1 MKHLPLNNEQFV
13 RIHRDFCQFVR
24 VRAYSRG
31 KNEMMPACAREFL
44 FFTENRDIL
53 EIADVKVKDIMA
65 YYEYIRERPNQ
76 RRAGGLSDSMI
87 RHHLFTLRILF
98 DYLLDSG
105 VIKSSPVAI
114 PKFALT
120 KYKERQILTED
131 EVKEL
136 YKAAQSKRE
145 RALLAVAYGCGLR
158 RSEIAK
164 LNVGDIVL
172 NQGTLTVRDGKFG
185 KSRVVPLSE
194 SVIADLRDYMVNER
208 PKMITVK
215 TNAHVNAFF
224 LNYKGTRPNGDYLA
238 RMLKTMIAR
247 TQNPSI
253 LRKEITL
260 HCLRHSIATHLQD
273 HGASMEFVQEFLG
286 HSEIDTSALYSKR
299 RMQRMKIQSQIR

>member
-13 RIHRDFCQFVR
+13 QIHRDFVQFVV

-31 KNEMMPACAREFL
+31 KNEMLPACAREFL

-53 EIADVKVKDIMA
+53 DIRDVKVKDIIA

-76 RRAGGLSDSMI
+76 RRGGGLSDSMI
-87 RHHLFTLRILF
+87 RHHLFTLRVLF
-98 DYLLDSG
+98 DYLLDVG
-105 VIKSSPVAI
+105 MINSSPVAI
-114 PKFALT
+114 PKFAIT
-120 KYKERQILTED
+120 RYKERQILTED

-136 YKAAQSKRE
+136 YKAATTKRD

-158 RSEIAK
+158 RSEIVK
-164 LNVGDIVL
+164 LNVQDI
-172 NQGTLTVRDGKFG
+172 NFSHGTLTVRDGKFG
-185 KSRVVPLSE
+185 KSRVVPMSE
-194 SVIADLRDYMVNER
+194 KVITDLRDYIANER

-215 TNAHVNAFF
+215 TNAHVHAVF
-224 LNYKGTRPNGDYLA
+224 LNNKGVRPNGDYLGK
-238 RMLKTMIAR
+238 MLKTMIAK
-247 TQNPSI
+247 TQNPNI

-299 RMQRMKIQSQIR
+299 RMQRMKIQARL